1 MINVWRTPKSYSAG
15 WAARSWSWLELQACH
30 APAAASSESQGA
42 RARPR
47 GAWPG
52 RGAPGAAQRPLM
64 FANPG
69 LSGGRGPSCWPNN
82 RRLKGECR
90 ARGAPG
96 PDGRSAHGLPAGD
109 RPPAQC
115 AGTPR
120 EAVRTRG
127 LGTGTGPPLRALRS
141 GLARLWPLPAQ
152 TAAPPERD
160 PSFQRRLWPGP
171 SASLGI

>member
-1 MINVWRTPKSYSAG
+1 MELAG
-15 WAARSWSWLELQACH
+15 
-30 APAAASSESQGA
+30 APDLPRPSGRERKESQGA

-90 ARGAPG
+90 ARGALG
-96 PDGRSAHGLPAGD
+96 PDGRSAHGLPARD
-109 RPPAQC
+109 RPRTMRGDSARSGAHTRPRDWDWA
-115 AGTPR
+115 TPPR
-120 EAVRTRG
+120 A
-127 LGTGTGPPLRALRS
+127 ALR
-141 GLARLWPLPAQ
+141 
-152 TAAPPERD
+152 
-160 PSFQRRLWPGP
+160 PGP
-171 SASLGI
+171 ALAPRGTDGGPSGA

>member
-1 MINVWRTPKSYSAG
+1 MPNVWRAPKSYSAG

-30 APAAASSESQGA
+30 APAAASAESQGA
-42 RARPR
+42 RGWPR

-90 ARGAPG
+90 ARGAPA
-96 PDGRSAHGLPAGD
+96 PTTAPPTASLP
-109 RPPAQC
+109 
-115 AGTPR
+115 
-120 EAVRTRG
+120 
-127 LGTGTGPPLRALRS
+127 GTGPRTMRGDSARSGARTRPRDWDWATPRRAALR
-141 GLARLWPLPAQ
+141 
-152 TAAPPERD
+152 
-160 PSFQRRLWPGP
+160 PGP
-171 SASLGI
+171 PLAPRSTDGGPSGA